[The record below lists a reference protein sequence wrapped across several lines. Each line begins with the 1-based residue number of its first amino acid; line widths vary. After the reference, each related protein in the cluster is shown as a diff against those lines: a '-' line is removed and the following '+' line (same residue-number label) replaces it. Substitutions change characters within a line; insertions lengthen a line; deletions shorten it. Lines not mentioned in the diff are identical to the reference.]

1 MERERIQGFLVDF
14 DEALKNTGIYY
25 LQRDL
30 NPAAAR
36 TLFEGARDHGE
47 AHFEDDHERR
57 FTLVFNRS
65 DGTYTLEA
73 H

>member
-1 MERERIQGFLVDF
+1 MRERISGFLVNF
-14 DEALKNTGIYY
+14 DDALKSTGVYY

-30 NPAAAR
+30 NPQAGR
-36 TLFEGARDHGE
+36 TLFEAARDHGE
-47 AHFEDDHERR
+47 AHFEDDRERR

>member
-1 MERERIQGFLVDF
+1 MAKERIQGFLVDF

-30 NPAAAR
+30 NPQAAR
-36 TLFEGARDHGE
+36 TLFEAARAHGE
-47 AHFEDDHERR
+47 AYFEDDHERR

-65 DGTYTLEA
+65 NGTYTLEA
-73 H
+73 N

>member
-1 MERERIQGFLVDF
+1 MGREKVQGFLVDF
-14 DEALKNTGIYY
+14 DGALKNTGIYY
-25 LQRDL
+25 LQHDL

-36 TLFEGARDHGE
+36 TLFEAARSQGE

-73 H
+73 R

>member
-1 MERERIQGFLVDF
+1 MGRERIQGFLVDF

-25 LQRDL
+25 LQHDL

-36 TLFEGARDHGE
+36 TFFEAARSHGE

-65 DGTYTLEA
+65 GGTYTLEA
-73 H
+73 R